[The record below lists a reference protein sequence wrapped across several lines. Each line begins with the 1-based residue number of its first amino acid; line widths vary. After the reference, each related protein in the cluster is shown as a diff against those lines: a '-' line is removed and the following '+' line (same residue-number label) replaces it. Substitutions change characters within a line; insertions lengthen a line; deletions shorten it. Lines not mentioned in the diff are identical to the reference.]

1 MVTRKLIELEA
12 KRDAYEYARQIVDA
26 VLNQE
31 MHKIANLIKQEK
43 DKISKRYESPEQK
56 KSIEAEKA

>member
-43 DKISKRYESPEQK
+43 DNISERYALEQ
-56 KSIEAEKA
+56 SISEEVKQS

>member
-12 KRDAYEYARQIVDA
+12 KRDAYEYARQIIDA

-31 MHKIANLIKQEK
+31 THKIANLIGQEK
-43 DKISKRYESPEQK
+43 ATISERYKPEQSIGNEVK
-56 KSIEAEKA
+56 KS

>member
-31 MHKIANLIKQEK
+31 MHKVANLIKQEK
-43 DKISKRYESPEQK
+43 DKISERYTPEQ
-56 KSIEAEKA
+56 SISEEVKQS